1 MSDWQEFTT
10 RAPELAA
17 TVRGRLEAARHHVLA
32 TLRADGSP
40 RVSGTE
46 VAWHREQLTIG
57 SMPAARKA
65 RDLQRDARL
74 ALHCNPGEGSM
85 TGAEAD
91 VKLSGTAIE
100 VTGDSH
106 AAWLAEVQ
114 PPDAASHV
122 FRLDLT
128 EVVSTA
134 VAEDQ
139 THLVITLWTP
149 EDGLR
154 EFRRA

>member
-1 MSDWQEFTT
+1 MTDWQELAAQ
-10 RAPELAA
+10 APELAT

-32 TLRADGSP
+32 TLRADGAP

-65 RDLQRDARL
+65 RDLQRDSRF
-74 ALHCNPGEGSM
+74 ALHCNPGDGSM
-85 TGAEAD
+85 TGADAD
-91 VKLSGTAIE
+91 VKLSGAAIE
-100 VTGDSH
+100 VTGDEH

-114 PPDAASHV
+114 PPDAAAHV

-134 VAEDQ
+134 VADDQ

-149 EDGLR
+149 ADGLR
-154 EFRRA
+154 TFRRT